1 MAQSRLQQKTVKC
14 IYIDNAATVSKNV
27 FRLKCHRNMQ
37 QANGTQKL
45 DDDNM
50 NNKNKH
56 NISKSNTAPELSEY
70 KGRKRRSTAAS
81 LENRTGAMSKIDESI
96 MDVNLSGLHEFSNA
110 TTTYGKMLWAILI
123 ALAIVGS
130 CYEVYKILYNYYNCP
145 IVTEWS
151 VKATRAIDFPKVEI
165 CLTSSIGQSAIDEYP
180 NAAAVAATMKKRLLF
195 TDSNRPNKPTKERS
209 KRQVHQHVPPQFWD
223 IAPEWHPSK
232 QKRDTT
238 TATTSDSNKNNNNTD
253 LSNMTKLFD
262 DFMRYSFSVDDV
274 FLDCVFRDTMMRQLN
289 CNDVITEVLNPNWG
303 KCFVVS
309 VGDRKQHVPGQGL
322 VLVMNAQNDNYPT
335 EKSLMPKTA
344 GVIVSIHHDYNPY
357 SFNYI
362 NVPTKSYTRM
372 SLYAEYHEYLDV
384 ETGPKAQPC
393 ISEEEKHFSVL
404 DLEYNV
410 AACQMDCFQN
420 LTLTKCDCI
429 ILQDVSFV
437 KADIRDSVHFCSP
450 EEITN
455 CVLPEVTNSNET
467 QTLYESCCDKC
478 HTSCSIWHYNV
489 QSSSMGLHEPAFN
502 FLQKYNISLD
512 NLVYLHIAHTSLEYT
527 EVGQEWATEID
538 NLIADFGGQVGL
550 WIGGNLITFIQ
561 IPIML
566 LLIFFVSMY
575 EKFAGVR
582 KIRRV
587 VDQKRN
593 MWSTWSTIIQAGRD
607 GQGSPLP

>member
-27 FRLKCHRNMQ
+27 FRLKCHRDMQ

-195 TDSNRPNKPTKERS
+195 TDSNRPNKPTKE
-209 KRQVHQHVPPQFWD
+209 
-223 IAPEWHPSK
+223 
-232 QKRDTT
+232 
-238 TATTSDSNKNNNNTD
+238 
-253 LSNMTKLFD
+253 L
-262 DFMRYSFSVDDV
+262 
-274 FLDCVFRDTMMRQLN
+274 
-289 CNDVITEVLNPNWG
+289 
-303 KCFVVS
+303 
-309 VGDRKQHVPGQGL
+309 GDRKQHVPGQGL

>member
-1 MAQSRLQQKTVKC
+1 MAQRRLQQKTVKC
-14 IYIDNAATVSKNV
+14 IYIDNAVTCQKT
-27 FRLKCHRNMQ
+27 MP

-45 DDDNM
+45 DDTV
-50 NNKNKH
+50 NNKNNH

-70 KGRKRRSTAAS
+70 KARKRRSTAAS

-123 ALAIVGS
+123 ALAVVGS

-195 TDSNRPNKPTKERS
+195 TDSNRPNKAAEERS
-209 KRQVHQHVPPQFWD
+209 KRQVQHVLPQFWD
-223 IAPEWHPSK
+223 IPPEWHPSK
-232 QKRDTT
+232 QKRHTT
-238 TATTSDSNKNNNNTD
+238 LDNNNNNNNTN

-322 VLVMNAQNDNYPT
+322 VLVMNAQNHNYPT

-344 GVIVSIHHDYNPY
+344 GMIVSIHHDYNPY

-372 SLYAEYHEYLDV
+372 GLYAEYHEYLDV

-429 ILQDVSFV
+429 ILQDVNFV
-437 KADIRDSVHFCSP
+437 KSDIRDSVHFCSP
-450 EEITN
+450 EEITS
-455 CVLPEVTNSNET
+455 CVLPEVTNSEET